1 MTYPK
6 RLLRS
11 FEELSVL
18 VRSQESVE
26 STLDLVSRLAVDTIP
41 GCAVASVSLVKK
53 DEISTLGS
61 SDPVALRL
69 DAIQYETGEGPCLD
83 AIGQDAS
90 WFQIDEMSTDS
101 KWPAFAGRASEH
113 GFGSLLALTLRIDA
127 ETLGAL
133 NLYGHQDH
141 AFNEE
146 DRDFG
151 AIYAAHAAIAL
162 AHAQASGDGLV
173 RELPNDTL
181 ATNEIIGRAV
191 GIIMEGE
198 FRTAEEAR
206 RLLEYRAEEINARLR
221 DTAQDVIASADKR
234 RAELKLPDGFYD
246 RMMAKVE
253 RPR

>member
-11 FEELSVL
+11 FEELSEL
-18 VRSQESVE
+18 VRSEESVE

-41 GCAVASVSLVKK
+41 GCTVASVSLVRK
-53 DEISTLGS
+53 DDITTLGS

-83 AIGQDAS
+83 AIGKDAT
-90 WFQIDEMSTDS
+90 WFQIDDMSTDS
-101 KWPAFAGRASEH
+101 KWPAFAGRAAES

-133 NLYGHQDH
+133 NLYGHEAH
-141 AFNEE
+141 AFNDE

-162 AHAQASGDGLV
+162 AQAQDSAGGHA
-173 RELPNDTL
+173 RELPNDAL
-181 ATNEIIGRAV
+181 ATKEIVGRAV
-191 GIIMEGE
+191 GTIMEGE
-198 FRTAEEAR
+198 SRSAEEAR
-206 RLLEYRAEEINARLR
+206 EILESRSEEINARLR
-221 DTAQDVIASADKR
+221 DTAQAVITSADKR
-234 RAELKLPDGFYD
+234 RAELQLPDGFYD